1 MISRGRP
8 RNKARSRSRSRSR
21 SRTHIFRC
29 RVLCSLVVVVGLLM
43 SFRAFQLQVIQ
54 GSQWHRR
61 AVNQTTE
68 RTELPAIRGGLYDR
82 NMRPLTVS
90 QDRYRVFY
98 AAAEVEEHDQALEAL
113 RRILDLGAR
122 DVARLRA
129 ATGGW
134 ESLGQV
140 RGRVRDQIE
149 NAVPQGVHFEAVPA
163 RIYPEGRLAAG
174 LLGVIDSD
182 GRGLSGLELVFD
194 DLLSGTPGEQL
205 SRRDAHGALYPI
217 PDAGTVPA
225 QPGRDIVLTID
236 AELQEIAEAALAR
249 ALSETGASG
258 GDVILADPA
267 TGEILALASRGGDS
281 VHGVP
286 AFTNPYEPGSTAKVV
301 LLATLLQEDLARLD
315 ERIDVEG
322 GTYRTAYRTIT
333 DVHAYD
339 TLSVAEVLLHSSNIG
354 AAKLAERIEPG
365 LQYSY
370 LRDFGFG
377 TPTGIETA
385 SESAGL
391 LHRPSDWSL
400 LSQQSLAFGYE
411 LTVTSIQLVAAYGAL
426 ANGGVLMRPTLIR
439 EIRDAD
445 GRVEFQSA
453 ARMVRRIIDQRIA
466 DQITKVLTEVV
477 REGGTGDEAAL
488 RTIDIAGKTGTS
500 RVSADGTYS
509 TGRYV
514 ASFVGYIPADDPQL
528 VVLAKLDDPKSAI
541 YGGAAAAPVSRTV
554 MQAIVAAENSGF
566 LAGQLARRA
575 DTGYDWSTSSPAIAE
590 DATPYRFAAT
600 NPRRPRVVA
609 SSHPESG
616 EVVIPDVRGLGLR
629 TAVTRLHE
637 AGLEVELD
645 GEVPKRV
652 RRSQPAAG
660 ALVVRG
666 ATVLLH

>member
-1 MISRGRP
+1 MTRRGRP
-8 RNKARSRSRSRSR
+8 SKKARAIA
-21 SRTHIFRC
+21 RTYLCRC
-29 RVLCSLVVVVGLLM
+29 RLLCGLVVVVGLLM
-43 SFRAFQLQVIQ
+43 TLRAFQLQVIQ

-61 AVNQTTE
+61 AVSQTTE
-68 RTELPAIRGGLYDR
+68 RTELHAIRGGIYDR

-98 AAAEVEEHDQALEAL
+98 AAAEVNDRDRALEAM

-122 DVARLRA
+122 DVSRLRD

-140 RGRVRDQIE
+140 RGRVRAQLE
-149 NAVPQGVHFEAVPA
+149 NAVPQGIHFEAVPA
-163 RIYPEGRLAAG
+163 RVYPEGRLASG
-174 LLGVIDSD
+174 LLGTIDAD

-194 DLLSGTPGEQL
+194 DLLAGTPGEQL

-236 AELQEIAEAALAR
+236 AELQEIAEASLAR

-267 TGEILALASRGGDS
+267 TGEILALASQS
-281 VHGVP
+281 SASEYGVP

-301 LLATLLQEDLARLD
+301 LLATLLQEHLANLD

-322 GTYRTAYRTIT
+322 GTYRTPFRTIT

-339 TLSVAEVLLHSSNIG
+339 SLSVAEVVLHSSNIG

-385 SESAGL
+385 SESAGA

-439 EIRDAD
+439 EIRAPD
-445 GRVEFQSA
+445 GQVEFQRAS
-453 ARMVRRIIDQRIA
+453 RSVRRIIDERIA
-466 DQITKVLTEVV
+466 DQITAVLTEVV
-477 REGGTGDEAAL
+477 RKGGTGDEAAL

-500 RVSADGTYS
+500 RVSAGGTYA

-514 ASFVGYIPADDPQL
+514 ASFVGYVPADDPQL
-528 VVLAKLDDPKSAI
+528 VVLAKLDDPKSTI
-541 YGGAAAAPVSRTV
+541 YGGAAAAPVSRAV
-554 MQAIVAAENSGF
+554 MQAIMAAEDSGF
-566 LAGQLARRA
+566 LAGRLARRA
-575 DTGYDWSTSSPAIAE
+575 DTGYDWSASSPALSE
-590 DATPYRFAAT
+590 NPTPYRFAAT
-600 NPRRPRVVA
+600 NPLRARAVTTTRTE
-609 SSHPESG
+609 SS

-629 TAVTRLHE
+629 AAVTQLLK
-637 AGLEVELD
+637 AGFEVELSD
-645 GEVPKRV
+645 EVPERV

>member
-1 MISRGRP
+1 M
-8 RNKARSRSRSRSR
+8 RNRRRSRKKTRALSRMYLG
-21 SRTHIFRC
+21 RC
-29 RVLCSLVVVVGLLM
+29 RFLCSLVVVVGLLM
-43 SFRAFQLQVIQ
+43 TFRSFQLQVVQ
-54 GSQWHRR
+54 GSEWHRR

-68 RTELPAIRGGLYDR
+68 RTELSAIRGGFYDR

-98 AAAEVEEHDQALEAL
+98 AAAEVEDRDRAVETL
-113 RRILDLGAR
+113 RQILDLGAR

-129 ATGGW
+129 ATRGW

-140 RGRVRDQIE
+140 RGRVRAQIE
-149 NAVPQGVHFEAVPA
+149 NAIPRGVHFEVVPA
-163 RIYPEGRLAAG
+163 RVYPEGRLAAS
-174 LLGVIDSD
+174 LLGTLDSD

-194 DLLSGTPGEQL
+194 DMLSGTPGEQL

-217 PDAGTVPA
+217 PDPGNFPA
-225 QPGRDIVLTID
+225 KPGHDIVLTID

-267 TGEILALASRGGDS
+267 TGEILALASRSGDS
-281 VHGVP
+281 QYSVP
-286 AFTNPYEPGSTAKVV
+286 AFTTPYEPGSTAKVV
-301 LLATLLQEDLARLD
+301 LLAALLQEDLARLD

-322 GTYRTAYRTIT
+322 GTYRTPYRTIT

-339 TLSVAEVLLHSSNIG
+339 SLSVAEVVLHSSNIG
-354 AAKLAERIEPG
+354 AAKLAERLEPG

-385 SESAGL
+385 SESAGR
-391 LHRPSDWSL
+391 LHRPSEWSL

-426 ANGGVLMRPTLIR
+426 ANDGVLMRPTLIR
-439 EIRDAD
+439 QIRDAD
-445 GRVEFQSA
+445 GRIEFQSKP
-453 ARMVRRIIDQRIA
+453 RPVRRIIDQRIA
-466 DQITKVLTEVV
+466 NQITQVLTEVV

-488 RTIDIAGKTGTS
+488 RAIDIAGKTGTS
-500 RVSADGTYS
+500 RVSVGGTYA

-514 ASFVGYIPADDPQL
+514 ASFVGYAPADDPQL
-528 VVLAKLDDPKSAI
+528 VVLAKLDDPKSTI

-554 MQAIVAAENSGF
+554 MQAILAAEDSGF
-566 LAGQLARRA
+566 LAGRLVRRA
-575 DTGYDWSTSSPAIAE
+575 DTGYDWSVSSPVTAE
-590 DATPYRFAAT
+590 DPTPYRFAAT
-600 NPRRPRVVA
+600 NPRRPSAVTANQR
-609 SSHPESG
+609 ESI
-616 EVVIPDVRGLGLR
+616 EVVVPDVRGLGLR
-629 TAVTRLHE
+629 AAVARLHRD
-637 AGLEVELD
+637 GFEVELD
-645 GEVPKRV
+645 DEIPERV

-666 ATVLLH
+666 ATVLLQ